1 MLAPRNHLARRDAG
15 MTLVEVMMVIF
26 IIGLATTVAVITLPP
41 REAAE
46 ARMLRQV
53 ETALGQA
60 QDRAVLTGE
69 VIGLQQTEAGFELLS
84 WTGEEWLLLQG
95 GLLRLPA
102 DVEVEILPPEDQR
115 RNGRDAPARIVFNPL
130 GRAEPITLSVS
141 WRGWS
146 ERIALNTDGE
156 VADNAGL

>member
-69 VIGLQQTEAGFELLS
+69 VIGLQQTKVGFELLS
-84 WTGEEWLLLQG
+84 WTGEEWLPLQG

-115 RNGRDAPARIVFNPL
+115 RNGQDAPARIVFNPL